1 MIYFVFVLVAFFQ
14 HGGEP
19 RNKSHSIYSV
29 IDEEEEL
36 DLSLVE
42 QYPLLRASSAPIPT
56 SDSSS
61 NRSKFSRRSVSAGEF
76 RPTAIESTIARAAN
90 FGPAARRW
98 TRAYLDPYIPSNGSS
113 ESSSAASERL
123 SDLYDS
129 FDTSMYDRF
138 KQTIYHSARC
148 CKRSIRYGYKVFYRF
163 IWYPLEFALTIARRL
178 TVPLVDID
186 TWNRTFAVL
195 NPPFIALMVLT
206 VLFRY
211 SWTSWTLW
219 LSVLCIGSPLSVL
232 VAWTTDPL
240 MPPCGYQLVLYLV
253 VAFVMSIVW
262 IMSIANEVLCL
273 LETLGELL
281 SISHSILGISVL
293 AWGNSIGDL
302 VSNATISKDGFPI
315 MALAGC
321 FAGPMFNLLI
331 GVGLSLLIG
340 TIGGGEF
347 DMGQP
352 SRLDLIGFVFLILS
366 LLVNLS
372 VAQQLKY
379 SRSICIALLS
389 LYLVFILVALVSQLL
404 F

>member
-1 MIYFVFVLVAFFQ
+1 M
-14 HGGEP
+14 
-19 RNKSHSIYSV
+19 
-29 IDEEEEL
+29 
-36 DLSLVE
+36 
-42 QYPLLRASSAPIPT
+42 
-56 SDSSS
+56 
-61 NRSKFSRRSVSAGEF
+61 
-76 RPTAIESTIARAAN
+76 
-90 FGPAARRW
+90 
-98 TRAYLDPYIPSNGSS
+98 
-113 ESSSAASERL
+113 
-123 SDLYDS
+123 
-129 FDTSMYDRF
+129 
-138 KQTIYHSARC
+138 
-148 CKRSIRYGYKVFYRF
+148 
-163 IWYPLEFALTIARRL
+163 
-178 TVPLVDID
+178 
-186 TWNRTFAVL
+186 
-195 NPPFIALMVLT
+195 
-206 VLFRY
+206 
-211 SWTSWTLW
+211 
-219 LSVLCIGSPLSVL
+219 
-232 VAWTTDPL
+232 
-240 MPPCGYQLVLYLV
+240 LYLV